1 MAKSLSKK
9 VAFISSFLPRKCGIA
24 TFTNDLIN
32 SAKAYAGGEFSPLV
46 VAMSNS
52 QYDYREP
59 VEFEIRPNVKN
70 DYVSAAEYL
79 NFSNIHAVS
88 VQHEF
93 GLFGGAAG
101 NYLSL
106 FLDNVNAPVITTL
119 HTIINE
125 PKPEYYKSMI
135 QLCNSSD
142 RLVVMNGRGIK
153 MLHEIYNVPV
163 EKIELIPHGLPDLPF
178 VDSSY
183 YKHKFEFDGRKTIL
197 SFGLI
202 GRGKGI
208 EVMLQAMPEIIK
220 AEPRALYVILGITHP
235 ELVKFEGE
243 SYRFSLQRMVKDLGI
258 GDNVIFY
265 NRFVSDSEL
274 HDFLCATDLYV
285 TPYLHREQLTSGTLA
300 FAVGSGKAVVSTPY
314 WAAEELL
321 AEGRGK
327 LVSFGDSKSLAKA
340 VTEVLRDESLFH
352 SMRRKAYDY
361 GRTRTWPKL
370 GEPYWKLFSKARS
383 FISLS
388 PAAVQTIQSTTLL
401 ELPEPPLDHI
411 KRLTDD
417 TGIIQHAK
425 FTIPERVNG
434 YCTDD
439 NARALVV
446 MAKYYKQYSEPEALR
461 LFEIYLSF
469 TCHAIKPD
477 GTAHNFMDYNRNWHQ
492 SEPLNDALGR
502 SLWAFGS
509 VIASPPAPLYLSII
523 KKFFDD
529 AAKHIPSLSARGM
542 SYSILGLADY
552 LQQFPGANETK
563 RLLTI
568 AADSLV
574 ERYKKHSATGW
585 DWFDKAV
592 TYDNAILPAALFVA
606 SLTLGEKKYLKIA
619 EKTCAFI
626 LENTY
631 NGRHFSFVGSN
642 GWYPKGKTKA
652 KFDQQPIE
660 VASTVIMLRN
670 AYEATMNPEY
680 LKLQRKAF
688 DWFLGE
694 NDLQVP
700 VYDFQTKGCCDGL
713 TSGGV
718 NINQGAES
726 MVSFLLS
733 LLSVVESFTATHKT
747 VVPATGQETLDDK
760 LHKLSL
766 KDVPAEKSSKPVE
779 ETL

>member
-1 MAKSLSKK
+1 MTKSLPKK
-9 VAFISSFLPRKCGIA
+9 IALISSFLPRKCGIA

-32 SAKAYAGGEFSPLV
+32 SVKAYAGSEFSPLV
-46 VAMSNS
+46 VAMSNG

-70 DYVSAAEYL
+70 DYICAAEYL

-93 GLFGGAAG
+93 GLFGGPAG
-101 NYLSL
+101 SYLSL

-125 PKPEYYKSMI
+125 PKPDYYKSMV
-135 QLCNSSD
+135 QLCNLSD

-153 MLHEIYNVPV
+153 MLNEIYNVPV

-202 GRGKGI
+202 GRGKGLEI
-208 EVMLQAMPEIIK
+208 MLSAMPEIIK
-220 AEPRALYVILGITHP
+220 AEPRAIYVILGVTHP

-243 SYRFSLQRMVKDLGI
+243 SYRFSLQRMVKELGI
-258 GDNVIFY
+258 ENNVIFY

-274 HDFLCATDLYV
+274 HDFLCATDLYI
-285 TPYLHREQLTSGTLA
+285 TPYLQPEQLTSGTLA
-300 FAVGSGKAVVSTPY
+300 FAVGAGKAVVSTPY
-314 WAAEELL
+314 WAAQELL
-321 AEGRGK
+321 DEGRGK
-327 LVSFGDSKSLAKA
+327 LVPFGDSKSLAKA
-340 VTEVLRDESLFH
+340 VIEVLNDESLFH

-361 GRTRTWPKL
+361 GRTRTWPRL

-388 PAAVQTIQSTTLL
+388 LTATHAIPSSTLL
-401 ELPEPPLDHI
+401 ELPEPPLDHL

-425 FTIPERVNG
+425 FTIPERING

-439 NARALVV
+439 NARALLV
-446 MAKYYKQYSEPEALR
+446 MTKYYKQYSEPEALK
-461 LFEIYLSF
+461 LFETYLSF

-477 GTAHNFMDYNRNWHQ
+477 GTIHNFMNYNRNWWE
-492 SEPLNDALGR
+492 SEPAHDALGR
-502 SLWAFGS
+502 SLWAIGN
-509 VIASPPAPLYLSII
+509 VIATPPAPLYLSVI
-523 KKFFDD
+523 KHFFDD
-529 AAKHIPSLSARGM
+529 AAKHIPSLSVRGM
-542 SYSILGLADY
+542 AYSILGLADY
-552 LQQFPGANETK
+552 LQQFPGANEIK
-563 RLLTI
+563 RLLAV
-568 AADSLV
+568 AADYLI
-574 ERYKKHSATGW
+574 ELYKKNSSR
-585 DWFDKAV
+585 DWEWFEEIIA
-592 TYDNAILPAALFVA
+592 YDNAILPAALFVA
-606 SLTLGEKKYLKIA
+606 SLTLGEKKYLKVA
-619 EKTCAFI
+619 EKTCDFL

-631 NGRHFSFVGSN
+631 NGRHFSFIGSN
-642 GWYPKGKTKA
+642 GWYPKGKSKA

-660 VASTVIMLRN
+660 AASTVIMLRN

-694 NDLQVP
+694 NDLHVP

-713 TSGGV
+713 GVGGV

-726 MVSFLLS
+726 MVSFLLA
-733 LLSVVESFTATHKT
+733 LLNVVESFTATQKT
-747 VVPATGQETLDDK
+747 IIPKTEKDALDEE

-766 KDVPAEKSSKPVE
+766 KDIPADNGSKPIE